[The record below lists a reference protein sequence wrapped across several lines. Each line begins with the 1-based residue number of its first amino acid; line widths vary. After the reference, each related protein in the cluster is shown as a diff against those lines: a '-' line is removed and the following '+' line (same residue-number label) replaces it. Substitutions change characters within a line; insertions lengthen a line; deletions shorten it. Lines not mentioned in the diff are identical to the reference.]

1 MTLAADPAPFGTY
14 TPEPFVRAVLALTR
28 ALPASWFGFRLSTP
42 FRRVAINWLGEQPID
57 TEVWGAK
64 ARLYPAR
71 NSSEKNALFT
81 PQIFDA
87 LERGVL
93 ATAIDASVAAG
104 RTFTFVD
111 IGANAGLYSLF
122 VAARSGGR
130 SRILA
135 AEPQPG
141 IVDRLS
147 FNRSA
152 NPTFDITVL
161 PVAVTDRDGE
171 VELIIHDRDRGG
183 SHVNKTG
190 TATNDAQAVRVPSR
204 PLLALLDDAGVAAVD
219 AVKIDIE
226 GAEDL
231 ALAPFLREAPT
242 TLLPRLLVIEDRP
255 DWTVDL
261 YALLSERG
269 YVRATRSRHNVVLRL
284 DGSR

>member
-1 MTLAADPAPFGTY
+1 MTLVVDPAPFGTY
-14 TPEPFVRAVLALTR
+14 TPERFVRAVLALTR
-28 ALPASWFGFRLSTP
+28 ALPASWLGFRLSTP
-42 FRRVAINWLGEQPID
+42 FRRAAINWLGEQPVD

-93 ATAIDASVAAG
+93 AFAMDACSAAD

-122 VAARSGGR
+122 VGARSGGR

-135 AEPQPG
+135 VEPQPG

-171 VELIIHDRDRGG
+171 VELVIHDRDRGG
-183 SHVNKTG
+183 SHVNKTAA
-190 TATNDAQAVRVPSR
+190 ATNAQAVPVPSR
-204 PLLALLDDAGVAAVD
+204 PLLALVNEAGMET
-219 AVKIDIE
+219 ID
-226 GAEDL
+226 
-231 ALAPFLREAPT
+231 
-242 TLLPRLLVIEDRP
+242 
-255 DWTVDL
+255 
-261 YALLSERG
+261 
-269 YVRATRSRHNVVLRL
+269 
-284 DGSR
+284 

>member
-1 MTLAADPAPFGTY
+1 WEKTG
-14 TPEPFVRAVLALTR
+14 
-28 ALPASWFGFRLSTP
+28 LSTP
-42 FRRVAINWLGEQPID
+42 RFF
-57 TEVWGAK
+57 
-64 ARLYPAR
+64 ARLGG
-71 NSSEKNALFT
+71 
-81 PQIFDA
+81 
-87 LERGVL
+87 GVL
-93 ATAIDASVAAG
+93 AFAIDACLAAG

-161 PVAVTDRDGE
+161 PVAITDRDGE
-171 VELIIHDRDRGG
+171 VELVIHDRHRGG
-183 SHVNKTG
+183 RHRNR
-190 TATNDAQAVRVPSR
+190 TAAASGAAQAVRVPGR
-204 PLLALLDDAGVAAVD
+204 PLVALLNEAGVETID

-231 ALAPFLREAPT
+231 ALAPFLRDAPSA
-242 TLLPRLLVIEDRP
+242 LLPRLLVIEDRP
-255 DWTVDL
+255 DWTIDL
-261 YALLSERG
+261 YAMLHQRG
-269 YVRATRSRHNVVLRL
+269 
-284 DGSR
+284 